1 LIKGVFFDLGDTLI
15 SEENFE
21 AFPYVHEVLQSL
33 MGRYKLAVIC
43 DTDASEERV
52 REIMEKAGILKYFD
66 LVVVSSEVGVTKP
79 DEKIFRIALNK
90 LSFQPSE
97 VIMVGNRISR
107 DIVGGNKIG
116 MKTILIKWNNRYR
129 EKITNK
135 SERPDFTIKTLKEL
149 IPILKNSDKST
160 LPSKGTEILLIIK
173 RCLQTSS

>member
-21 AFPYVHEVLQSL
+21 VFPCVREVLQNL

-43 DTDASEERV
+43 DTDASGERV
-52 REIMEKAGILKYFD
+52 REVMEKAGILEYFD
-66 LVVVSSEVGVTKP
+66 VVVVSSEVGVTKP

-90 LSFQPSE
+90 LSLQPSE

-107 DIVGGNKIG
+107 DILGGNKLG
-116 MKTILIKWNNRYR
+116 MRTILIKWNNRYR

-135 SERPDFTIKTLKEL
+135 LEKPDFVIKTLKEL
-149 IPILKNSDKST
+149 IPILKK
-160 LPSKGTEILLIIK
+160 L
-173 RCLQTSS
+173 R